1 MEHLLHMDNKNAGGG
16 RKQPSGIRRL
26 ALLGVLAALAI
37 VLSIV
42 ESMLPLPT
50 PVPGIKFGLANIV
63 VMYAL
68 IFLGWRDAL
77 LLAAL
82 KALYGFI
89 TRGATAGLLSLCGG
103 LLAVAVM
110 SLALYL
116 LKDKISYL
124 ALSVLGAIAHN
135 IGQLAVAS
143 VLLGTVMWYY
153 APILLISGI
162 ATGTITSL
170 LLRAT
175 LPAMR
180 RFLPDK

>member
-1 MEHLLHMDNKNAGGG
+1 MEKKNGGD
-16 RKQPSGIRRL
+16 RRNRPSGTRRL
-26 ALLGVLAALAI
+26 VLLGILAALAI

-42 ESMLPLPT
+42 ESLLPLPT

-68 IFLGWRDAL
+68 VFLSWRDAL
-77 LLAAL
+77 VLAVL
-82 KALYGFI
+82 KALFAFI

-103 LLAVAVM
+103 LLAVAAM
-110 SLALYL
+110 SLALWL

-124 ALSVLGAIAHN
+124 ALSVLGAIAHSM
-135 IGQLAVAS
+135 GQLAAAS

-153 APILLISGI
+153 APILLIAGV
-162 ATGTITSL
+162 ATGAITSL

-175 LPAMR
+175 LPAMQ
-180 RFLPDK
+180 RFYPDR